1 MLSVHSATRLSASSR
16 RRRCEEWQF
25 HVYVA
30 THSSSCLVMVVIKDD
45 VRVCPCVIRYARIG
59 VNMEMMT
66 SQETCTSIVYKQAR
80 STTRSTMPLVRALLA
95 MTTGNEEWRSLAK
108 NECLLVGDM
117 RDKEDEGRRK
127 VCGALVY
134 IRVDALELQVLQLAV
149 CPSARRRGIGRAL
162 VKRAVAEAGE
172 DANVL
177 LEVADSNQAA
187 KALYFREGFIVQG
200 RRRAY
205 YRDGADALLMTKL
218 PS

>member
-1 MLSVHSATRLSASSR
+1 MRRVAVPCVCGNNTLLLLSRHGRYQRRCTRLSVRHSICEN
-16 RRRCEEWQF
+16 RCQHGDDDITGDLYIHRVQAGEE
-25 HVYVA
+25 HDEKYDA
-30 THSSSCLVMVVIKDD
+30 
-45 VRVCPCVIRYARIG
+45 
-59 VNMEMMT
+59 
-66 SQETCTSIVYKQAR
+66 
-80 STTRSTMPLVRALLA
+80 VRALLA